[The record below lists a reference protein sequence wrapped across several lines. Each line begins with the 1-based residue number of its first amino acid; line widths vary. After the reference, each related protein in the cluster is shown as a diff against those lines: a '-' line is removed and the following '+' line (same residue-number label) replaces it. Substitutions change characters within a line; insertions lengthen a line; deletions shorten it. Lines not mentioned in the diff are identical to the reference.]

1 MVNKKIFISIGMIFC
16 MCFTCSCGRQHLYS
30 NNDEIIT
37 TVGEAIVQDFIN
49 NDFEGIKEYLSPKA
63 LETADLYEGFS
74 YVHGLLTES
83 EIVNVEQ
90 KGTPISGHK
99 EKGAS
104 WEKGSTSFHI
114 TMSSGV
120 TYCLYFEYWFVNQ
133 IDEEMLGVS
142 RVEIFNN
149 DEADETYDL
158 NKFSSYIGIYNPGWG
173 DFLKVSDN

>member
-1 MVNKKIFISIGMIFC
+1 MIFC

-74 YVHGLLTES
+74 YIHGLLTGS

-120 TYCLYFEYWFVNQ
+120 TYSLRIEYWFKNE
-133 IDEEMLGVS
+133 IDNTLIGLN
-142 RVEIFNN
+142 RVLFMNLEDAYLDSYNR
-149 DEADETYDL
+149 D
-158 NKFSSYIGIYNPGWG
+158 KFSDKSGIYNPNWG
-173 DFLKVSDN
+173 DFQFS